1 MEHRHDLASRRLGG
15 GVVAAS
21 DESFGEKEHLLN
33 PAPADWEPGRFGPR
47 GEIVDG
53 WETRRRR
60 SPGHD
65 WAIVR
70 LGTPGRIRSVDVDTS
85 FFTGNFPSQAG
96 LEACGLEGYPGPAE
110 LAAADWVPL
119 VPRSELAG
127 DAHNV
132 FAVDDERRWTHVRLS
147 IHPDGGV
154 ARLRVHGEVVPDPR
168 RLDGIGVDLLSPLLG
183 AEVLASSDDFYSGAS
198 ALILPD
204 LARTMGEGWETRRRR
219 DGGHDWV
226 LFRLGAAGLARQVEV
241 DTRHFVYNA
250 SAEFA
255 LSLAGSAPDDDDIMV
270 EVLPRTPLQPDTAHW
285 FRLDDVPARY
295 ARFDVFPDGG
305 ISRLRLPGV
314 LTRAARTELGLAWF
328 AALPAGQALDVLA
341 GLPGAPEAVRLRD
354 LVAARPFESL
364 GAAGE
369 AWAAMAGSPAGLTG
383 LLGGR

>member
-1 MEHRHDLASRRLGG
+1 MEHRHDLASRLLGG

-33 PAPADWEPGRFGPR
+33 PAPADWVPGTFGPR

-85 FFTGNFPSQAG
+85 FFTGNFPSHAG
-96 LEACGLEGYPGPAE
+96 LEGCGLEGHPGPAE

-132 FAVDDERRWTHVRLS
+132 FAVDDARRWTHVRLS

-198 ALILPD
+198 ALIRPD

-250 SAEFA
+250 SAGFA
-255 LSLAGSAPDDDDIMV
+255 LSLAGSAPDDDVMV

-305 ISRLRLPGV
+305 VSRLRLPGV
-314 LTRAARTELGLAWF
+314 LTRATRTELGLAWF
-328 AALPAGQALDVLA
+328 AALPAGQALAVLA
-341 GLPGAPEAVRLRD
+341 GLPGAPAAARLRD
-354 LVAARPFESL
+354 LVAGRPFASL
-364 GAAGE
+364 EAAGE
-369 AWAAMAGSPAGLTG
+369 AWAAVAGSPAGLTG